1 MCGCV
6 TVGTVNWKH
15 SYRRNDMKQFKPV
28 TEDKVNI
35 KSIDDLIDFEDKQE
49 EKFEV
54 IGMFLTYPYAGDEVR
69 TVHCDNFVTP
79 RAEIS
84 DMTLQI
90 RKYFGEDLVKIFTTD
105 RGIRAIVKDIH
116 DDEGIHIYDFA
127 LAITSRKPVSRLG

>member
-1 MCGCV
+1 
-6 TVGTVNWKH
+6 
-15 SYRRNDMKQFKPV
+15 MKQFKPV

-35 KSIDDLIDFEDKQE
+35 KGIDALINFEDQQE

-54 IGMFLTYPYAGDEVR
+54 MALFLTYPYAGDEVR
-69 TVHCDNFVTP
+69 TVQGDNFVN
-79 RAEIS
+79 ASSEIS

-90 RKYFGEDLVKIFTTD
+90 RRYFGEDLVKVFTTD

-116 DDEGIHIYDFA
+116 DDEGIHIYDFI

>member
-1 MCGCV
+1 M
-6 TVGTVNWKH
+6 N
-15 SYRRNDMKQFKPV
+15 KQFKPV

-35 KSIDDLIDFEDKQE
+35 KGIDALINFEDQQE

-54 IGMFLTYPYAGDEVR
+54 MALFLTYPYAGDEVR
-69 TVHCDNFVTP
+69 TVQGDNFLN
-79 RAEIS
+79 ASSEIS

-90 RKYFGEDLVKIFTTD
+90 RRYFGEDLVKVFTTD

-116 DDEGIHIYDFA
+116 DDEGIHIYDFI